1 MAASISI
8 KRLLLESSEPAS
20 TTMNLHPKQK
30 QDARTSSSSS
40 TSSSKSTRT
49 KFGAAAHEVPSGP
62 NPISNRPGE
71 ERQIIKKGIC
81 GYTYVRSVAQLFYVL
96 SKRLKVLISSSTGNY
111 GCKGTKLALLQR
123 LNAIPFCF

>member
-20 TTMNLHPKQK
+20 STMNLHPKQT
-30 QDARTSSSSS
+30 QDARTSSSSSSS

-62 NPISNRPGE
+62 NPISNR
-71 ERQIIKKGIC
+71 
-81 GYTYVRSVAQLFYVL
+81 
-96 SKRLKVLISSSTGNY
+96 
-111 GCKGTKLALLQR
+111 
-123 LNAIPFCF
+123 

>member
-20 TTMNLHPKQK
+20 TTMNLHPKQT
-30 QDARTSSSSS
+30 QDARTSSSS

-62 NPISNRPGE
+62 NPISNR
-71 ERQIIKKGIC
+71 
-81 GYTYVRSVAQLFYVL
+81 
-96 SKRLKVLISSSTGNY
+96 
-111 GCKGTKLALLQR
+111 
-123 LNAIPFCF
+123 